1 MGGRGSSSSVP
12 TVHPG
17 PGGVGGSGQWSVGPG
32 FQNEQSLRTA
42 LGNKGKPRSMADATM
57 NSNPYYDGTY
67 KEFSENCQRAVI
79 AYEARR
85 RGYDVTA
92 QPTYQGDVL
101 PTQAYVDP
109 KTGIRQMHW
118 MGAFQGAK
126 PEKVGKTTA
135 QATQNA
141 LESKMKEYGE
151 GSRGIMQVQWKG
163 GGGHVLN
170 VEYKNGKVHYND
182 AQVGAKYKPSEL
194 FGAIKTGA
202 TQLVRTDNLKL
213 SDRAK
218 KSVEQTGKRK

>member
-1 MGGRGSSSSVP
+1 MGGRGSSSSIP
-12 TVHPG
+12 TAHPG
-17 PGGVGGSGQWSVGPG
+17 GGDSGGKWGSGPG
-32 FQNEQSLRTA
+32 FLAEQSLKTA
-42 LGNKGKPRSMADATM
+42 LGDKGKARSMADATL

-67 KEFSENCQRAVI
+67 KEFSQNCQRAVI

-92 QPTYQGDVL
+92 QPTYEGDKL
-101 PTQAYVDP
+101 PNTAYVNP
-109 KTGIRQMHW
+109 NTGVRNSFW

-126 PEKVGKTTA
+126 PERVGKTTA

-141 LESKMKEYGE
+141 LESKMREYGE
-151 GSRGIMQVQWKG
+151 GSRAIMQVQWKQ

-182 AQVGAKYKPSEL
+182 AQIGAKYKPSEL
-194 FGAIKTGA
+194 FREIKTGA
-202 TQLVRTDNLKL
+202 TQITRTDNLKF

-218 KSVEQTGKRK
+218 KSVEQTGKRR

>member
-1 MGGRGSSSSVP
+1 
-12 TVHPG
+12 
-17 PGGVGGSGQWSVGPG
+17 
-32 FQNEQSLRTA
+32 
-42 LGNKGKPRSMADATM
+42 MADATM

-101 PTQAYVDP
+101 PAQAYVDP
-109 KTGIRQMHW
+109 KTGIRQNHW

-141 LESKMKEYGE
+141 LESKMKEYGD

-202 TQLVRTDNLKL
+202 TQLVRTDNLRF